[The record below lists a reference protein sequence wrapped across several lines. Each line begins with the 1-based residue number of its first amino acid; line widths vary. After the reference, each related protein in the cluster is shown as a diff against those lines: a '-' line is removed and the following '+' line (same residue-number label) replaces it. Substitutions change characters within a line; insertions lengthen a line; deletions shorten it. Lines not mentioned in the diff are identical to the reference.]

1 MNAKNIQRVTWP
13 MWCFLNVCLF
23 FGQPQACVVLFVWVC
38 MCFGLSVC
46 LCDIMSHLKVP
57 GLTHYEERRKQLRD

>member
-1 MNAKNIQRVTWP
+1 MA
-13 MWCFLNVCLF
+13 NVVFPEYVIVFVLI
-23 FGQPQACVVLFVWVC
+23 GQAAGMCGFVCVFSVWLC

-57 GLTHYEERRKQLRD
+57 GLTHYEEHRKQLRD

>member
-1 MNAKNIQRVTWP
+1 MA
-13 MWCFLNVCLF
+13 NVVFPEYVIVFCSNLAGCGF
-23 FGQPQACVVLFVWVC
+23 VCVFSVWLC

-57 GLTHYEERRKQLRD
+57 GLTHYEEHRKQLRD